1 MKSNYI
7 RRYILL
13 YYNEVSK
20 YLNLG
25 RKKGGGDNKELVWKK
40 GRELVREM
48 PV

>member
-1 MKSNYI
+1 MNSNYI

-20 YLNLG
+20 YLILG
-25 RKKGGGDNKELVWKK
+25 RKKGGGENKELVWKK
-40 GRELVREM
+40 GREVVREM